1 MNTEELNGLRQE
13 RCNQAM
19 RRGQGSNSAASLAW
33 TPSPLDREIY
43 PELAQAYTF
52 LPGLVEH
59 YLARQEL
66 PIKKELAVLFVDL
79 ADSTNAVLRQT
90 PEMALA
96 VVQRFMR
103 VVTEIALA
111 HCGDVKDYEGDGAL
125 LYFASVAAAARA
137 ALAIQAA
144 LAAERSTPDTC
155 LQARLSLNVGE
166 VVIGVIGSPLRRS
179 VALIGPAVSLA
190 ARLLKQIPPGGIVA
204 PQAAVEK
211 LHEDAPDLAKRFQV
225 WGECLTLKGFE
236 EECVTAYYLTGDVA
250 AASGPALRCHQKSPR
265 STPTPVNTGLSAGHG

>member
-13 RCNQAM
+13 RCTQAM
-19 RRGQGSNSAASLAW
+19 RRGQGRNNAASLAW
-33 TPSPLDREIY
+33 DPSPLDREMY

-66 PIKKELAVLFVDL
+66 PIKRELAVLFVDL
-79 ADSTNAVLRQT
+79 ADSTNAVLRQS
-90 PEMALA
+90 PELALA
-96 VVQRFMR
+96 AVQRFMR
-103 VVTEIALA
+103 IVTEIALV

-125 LYFASVAAAARA
+125 LYFASVAEAARA
-137 ALAIQAA
+137 ALAIQEA
-144 LAAERSTPDTC
+144 LAAERSTRDTF

-179 VALIGPAVSLA
+179 VALIGSAVSLA
-190 ARLLKQIPPGGIVA
+190 ARLLKQIPPGGIIA

-211 LHEDAPDLAKRFQV
+211 LREDAPDLAERFQV

-236 EECVTAYYLTGDVA
+236 EECVTAYYLTVDVA
-250 AASGPALRCHQKSPR
+250 AARGQALPCHQRSPR
-265 STPTPVNTGLSAGHG
+265 STQLP